1 MISKESMSSLFEVG
15 DLETKAVLKAAAKA
29 HQALGEVK
37 GVAANIPNQY
47 ILIGTLSLQEAKE
60 SSAIENIITTHDD
73 LYRSDYESKS
83 FVSHSAK
90 EVHNYAQALNRG
102 YKIVKETGLITNN
115 TLLTIQQILEE
126 NDAGFRTQA
135 GTQLK
140 NDQTGEVIYTPP
152 QNRDEIIRLM
162 TDLERFINEDE
173 QSSYDDLVKM
183 ALIHHQFESI
193 HPFYDGNGRTGRIL
207 NILYLVK
214 QGLLDTPILYLSRY
228 INQNKQQYYSLLQK
242 VREDHDWESWILFM
256 LKAVE
261 ITAKQTTLLISEIR
275 MLMQTYKVEMKDK
288 LPRVYSHELLNNLF
302 KHPYTKIEFVVN
314 DGVCKSRQTASK
326 YLDELVQI
334 NLLSKH
340 KMVKDNLY
348 LNDSLYRLLMNVP
361 VVK

>member
-1 MISKESMSSLFEVG
+1 MISNDSMPSLFELA
-15 DLETKAVLKAAAKA
+15 DLETKAVLKAAARA

-47 ILIGTLSLQEAKE
+47 ILIGTLSLQEARE

-73 LYRSDYESKS
+73 LYRSDYESKI

-102 YKIVKETGLITNN
+102 YDIVKETGLITNN
-115 TLLTIQQILEE
+115 TLLTIQQVLEE

-152 QNRDEIIRLM
+152 QHGDEIIRLM

-173 QSSYDDLVKM
+173 RSSYDDLVKM

-228 INQNKQQYYSLLQK
+228 INQNKQQYYSLLQN
-242 VREDHDWESWILFM
+242 VRDNNDWESWILFM

-261 ITAKQTTLLISEIR
+261 TTAQQTTLLIGDIR
-275 MLMQTYKVEMKDK
+275 ALMQNYKEVMKDK
-288 LPRVYSHELLNNLF
+288 LPKIYSHELINNLF
-302 KHPYTKIEFVVN
+302 KHPYTKIEFLVK
-314 DGVCKSRQTASK
+314 DTGKSRQTAAK
-326 YLDELVQI
+326 YLDELVNI

-340 KMVKDNLY
+340 RMAKDNLY
-348 LNDSLYRLLMNVP
+348 LNDSLYQLLMNIRSVY
-361 VVK
+361 

>member
-1 MISKESMSSLFEVG
+1 MTSKDPMPSLFEIG
-15 DLETKAVLKAAAKA
+15 DLESKAVLKAAAKA

-90 EVHNYAQALNRG
+90 EVHNYAQALNCG

-115 TLLTIQQILEE
+115 TLLTIQKTLEE
-126 NDAGFRTQA
+126 NDAGFRTQS

-152 QNRDEIIRLM
+152 QDRDEIIRLM
-162 TDLERFINEDE
+162 TDLQRFINEDE
-173 QSSYDDLVKM
+173 RSSYDDLVKM

-242 VREDHDWESWILFM
+242 VRDDKDWESWILFM

-261 ITAKQTTLLISEIR
+261 STAKQTTLLISEIR
-275 MLMQTYKVEMKDK
+275 TLMQNYKVDMKDK
-288 LPRVYSHELLNNLF
+288 LPKVYSHELLNNLF

-314 DGVCKSRQTASK
+314 DTGKSRQTASK

-334 NLLSKH
+334 KLLSKH
-340 KMVKDNLY
+340 KIAKDNLY
-348 LNDSLYRLLMNVP
+348 LNEHLYRLLMNIP
-361 VVK
+361 VVD